1 MSCLQNEILL
11 EQCYEDAY
19 EQFRIS
25 NKLTVAQLDELLNE
39 DELIGGL
46 SVANRVDS
54 ILEKIINVLSE
65 DK

>member
-25 NKLTVAQLDELLNE
+25 NKLTEAQLDELLSFSKGAADAIEKSARLMFE
-39 DELIGGL
+39 DMCQ
-46 SVANRVDS
+46 
-54 ILEKIINVLSE
+54 
-65 DK
+65 

>member
-25 NKLTVAQLDELLNE
+25 NKLTEAQLDELLSFSKGAS
-39 DELIGGL
+39 DAI
-46 SVANRVDS
+46 
-54 ILEKIINVLSE
+54 EKSARLMFENMCQ
-65 DK
+65 